1 MKELIKVKKRTL
13 LLLISVLWLIAGVNI
28 LKIGIT
34 LLMAQHDYLA
44 LKLLGSL
51 VIFFLF
57 LRFVFLRTFRKHA
70 ERIENIPGHSHYP
83 YQVMDVKGFLI
94 MLFMILLGICS
105 RTFHWFSDTFIEV
118 FYPGL
123 ASALIVGGCLFL
135 IRALRT
141 KSISEE

>member
-13 LLLISVLWLIAGVNI
+13 LLLISILWLIAGVNI
-28 LKIGIT
+28 FKIGIT
-34 LLMAQHDYLA
+34 LLMNEYDHLA
-44 LKLLGSL
+44 LKILGSL
-51 VIFFLF
+51 IIFSLF

-70 ERIENIPGHSHYP
+70 ERIESIPGHRHYP
-83 YQVMDVKGFLI
+83 YEILDIKGFLV
-94 MLFMILLGICS
+94 MLFMILLGICG
-105 RTFHWFSDTFIEV
+105 RAFHWFSEAFIEV

-141 KSISEE
+141 KTISEE